1 MSGPPRRPRFPLPSW
16 LRVVRTYLSLA
27 APLLLLILGL
37 AIAFASLTS
46 EVDIVYS
53 TSFPGTL
60 PPGNATLAL
69 PPGAAQFVEINMTT
83 GGCNLRLYPAT
94 AAGWLSFNS
103 TGSLPP
109 IWIGCT
115 NRTTTTTGDV
125 QDLILVNLGNSSEA
139 YDVTVLAYSIGMPY
153 GWLGLPGTVMAL
165 AGLVLF
171 VPRIVMRQA
180 VRMRDEGGRRKKEK

>member
-1 MSGPPRRPRFPLPSW
+1 MSGPSRRPRFLPPSW
-16 LRVVRTYLSLA
+16 LRVFRTYLSLS

-37 AIAFASLTS
+37 ALAFASLAS

-53 TSFPGTL
+53 TSFPGSL

-69 PPGAAQFVEINMTT
+69 PLGTAQFVEINMTT
-83 GGCNLRLYPAT
+83 GGCSLRLYPAT

-103 TGSLPP
+103 TGVLPP
-109 IWIGCT
+109 TWIGCT
-115 NRTTTTTGDV
+115 NRTTTTIGDV

-139 YDVTVLAYSIGMPY
+139 YNVTVLAYSIGMPY
-153 GWLGLPGTVMAL
+153 GWLGLPGTVLAL

-171 VPRIVMRQA
+171 VPRIAMREA
-180 VRMRDEGGRRKKEK
+180 TRIRDEGGRRKKK